1 MAGDI
6 KDKINNPEIA
16 KAWADITIKIWRQK
30 LVKQGSLRTNHLW
43 QSFIRQ
49 VVEQSN
55 GDIAKINFAFKY
67 YGKFVDMGVGRGTK
81 IGDVRDNSS
90 SRKIIGKMLG
100 NRRKP
105 KKWYS
110 KTLAHE
116 VMRLTE
122 IMGKSY
128 ADGTGAIIKEG
139 LEQNQADNSIKGG
152 ATIKL

>member
-6 KDKINNPEIA
+6 KNKINNPQIA
-16 KAWADITIKIWRQK
+16 KAWADITIKVWRER
-30 LVKQGSLRTNHLW
+30 LVKVGAVRTNHLW
-43 QSFIRQ
+43 QSFVRDVI
-49 VVEQSN
+49 EQAN
-55 GDIAKINFAFKY
+55 GDIAKITFAFKY
-67 YGKFVDMGVGRGTK
+67 YGKFVDMGVGRGTR
-81 IGDVRDNSS
+81 IGGVRDNAS
-90 SRKIIGKMLG
+90 SRKIVGKMLG

-116 VMRLTE
+116 VMRLSE

>member
-16 KAWADITIKIWRQK
+16 KAWADITIKRWRQR
-30 LVKQGSLRTNHLW
+30 LVKLSAIQSNHLW
-43 QSFIRQ
+43 QSFARDVI
-49 VVEQSN
+49 EQAN
-55 GDIAKINFAFKY
+55 GDIAKIVMTFLF
-67 YGKFVDMGVGRGTK
+67 YGRFIDMGVGRGTK
-81 IGDVRDNSS
+81 VGGVRENAAN
-90 SRKIIGKMLG
+90 RKIVGKMLG

-110 KTLAHE
+110 KTLAAE

-139 LEQNQADNSIKGG
+139 IEMNSIS
-152 ATIKL
+152 